1 MISDKYIKDIKR
13 ELKKQYGEIPDSWGC
28 QLSILADDLKLYNE
42 MSAIIAEEGAY
53 DKTTKRKH
61 PLLTSMKDLK
71 NSILKSVNAF
81 GMSAY
86 AAKRLKT
93 DDLDDAEDF
102 VDNLCNWLL

>member
-53 DKTTKRKH
+53 DKDSKRKH
-61 PLLTSMKDLK
+61 PLLAPMKDLK

-86 AAKRLKT
+86 AAKRLKS

-102 VDNLCNWLL
+102 IDNLCN